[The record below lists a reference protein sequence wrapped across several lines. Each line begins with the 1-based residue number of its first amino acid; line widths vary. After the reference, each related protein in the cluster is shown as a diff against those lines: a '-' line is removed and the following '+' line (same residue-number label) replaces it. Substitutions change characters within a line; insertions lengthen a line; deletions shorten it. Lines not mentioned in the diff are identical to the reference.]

1 VADQLAASAKVYNA
15 TVKFIPIIDWSDSL
29 PFHESSVP
37 TAMLM
42 CSEVP
47 PQMKVYHR
55 PEDDVE
61 NIQLDNLRTTGVLA
75 AHTLAA
81 LSGGGPTVSLPEAGP
96 KRTLLDLIL
105 PTPVCPTPWP
115 MGAMTCDHGQWSR

>member
-1 VADQLAASAKVYNA
+1 VADQLAASAKVYSA

-29 PFHESSVP
+29 PFQESGVP

-47 PQMKVYHR
+47 SQIKVYHR

-61 NIQLDNLRTTGVLA
+61 NIQLGSLRTTGVLA

-81 LSGGGPTVSLPEAGP
+81 WSGGGPTKPLPDAGP

-105 PTPVCPTPWP
+105 PTPVCPAPWP